1 MSNRFRDYRFW
12 VALAL
17 VIITVFLI
25 YAVYTR
31 VLPLHFEIAGEFFHH
46 WLSWA
51 GVLFVAFFT
60 PIYYLLKRAYPN
72 HYRKL
77 LGVHIFGNLTAVMLV
92 SIHFTQ
98 QISRPATAYP
108 NLGTGIVLY
117 PTMLLLVLA
126 GFVLAFG
133 FSKKYGAW
141 RLFHRSLSVTFYMV
155 IVVHIL
161 HGLGII

>member
-12 VALAL
+12 VALVL
-17 VIITVFLI
+17 VIITVILM

-31 VLPLHFEIAGEFFHH
+31 LLLLHFEIAGELAHH

-51 GVLFVAFFT
+51 GVLFIAFST
-60 PIYYLLKRAYPN
+60 PAYYLLKRSYPA
-72 HYRKL
+72 HKRTL
-77 LGVHIFGNLTAVMLV
+77 LGVHMFGNLISVMFV

-98 QISRPATAYP
+98 QISRPAIAYP

-117 PTMLLLVLA
+117 PTMVLLVLA

-133 FSKKYGAW
+133 LPKKYGAW
-141 RLFHRSLSVTFYMV
+141 KYFHSSLAVTFYMV
-155 IVVHIL
+155 IVVHLL
-161 HGLGII
+161 HGLEII